1 MNLKVHD
8 EVKNFVV
15 VLVATVAFISTYYIM
30 MPVVPEYMLNL
41 GFDNLTIGSIMGLF
55 SISSMIARPVG
66 GVLINSYGSKKVMF
80 ISIAIFFL
88 TPLLIKMPYTVLGL
102 SLTLLIYGFTVGTFT
117 VASATFSADI
127 ASSENLTR
135 FMGYNSIAFIIA
147 KGLAPAAGIKLL
159 NILGFNA
166 TVLGTVIAAALAMV
180 LLFFLKDVST
190 NKQNQSNSSFIS
202 VLVNRSVYLPTIIL
216 FCGMVT
222 FGAISAMLPLFAVAK
237 GITGTEYFFVINTAV
252 VVATR
257 LVIGRWSN
265 RYLEELVAI
274 ALAVLTLSFIS
285 MSMVDSFPKLIVAAM
300 IYGVGFALLFPL
312 MTSLLV
318 INIYDV
324 PRSMALGILTAAFDL
339 GVAAGVTLG
348 GFSEF
353 IDFKWLY
360 LYLAVLPFTGFCL
373 YQYVYRPFIRQ
384 QRLKYNK
391 AN

>member
-1 MNLKVHD
+1 MKVHD

-180 LLFFLKDVST
+180 LLFFL
-190 NKQNQSNSSFIS
+190 
-202 VLVNRSVYLPTIIL
+202 
-216 FCGMVT
+216 
-222 FGAISAMLPLFAVAK
+222 
-237 GITGTEYFFVINTAV
+237 
-252 VVATR
+252 
-257 LVIGRWSN
+257 
-265 RYLEELVAI
+265 
-274 ALAVLTLSFIS
+274 
-285 MSMVDSFPKLIVAAM
+285 
-300 IYGVGFALLFPL
+300 
-312 MTSLLV
+312 
-318 INIYDV
+318 
-324 PRSMALGILTAAFDL
+324 
-339 GVAAGVTLG
+339 
-348 GFSEF
+348 
-353 IDFKWLY
+353 
-360 LYLAVLPFTGFCL
+360 
-373 YQYVYRPFIRQ
+373 
-384 QRLKYNK
+384 
-391 AN
+391 